1 MSTFSF
7 DDSET
12 CSHLAGDFT
21 GDVETKYRRVVTWS
35 VARHT
40 NGKSLAKRRKMA
52 APTCGTCNITLV
64 RPFVCLH
71 CSYSGCW
78 ASSHVADHLKQ
89 SSHKFCVDVSSG
101 AVFCSACDDIVHN
114 HALDRTYLESHL
126 RAEERRT
133 VAKIPREPFKFW
145 DPSTDTDDA
154 SALEGMVAIPCQG
167 TFLVLNLRRRGLL
180 NLGQTCYLNVILQ
193 CFVHNPL
200 LRNHFLGDRH
210 NHKLCKIQ
218 DCACCEMDKL
228 FMYSEDTTPFGPVSF
243 LATTWRKSTE
253 LAGYAQHDAHEFFIT
268 SLNHIHS
275 NCKGSTNISCICI
288 IHSTFAGQLQSDV
301 KCERCGNVTST
312 VDPILDVS
320 LELKEKVVRDDK
332 GHLSLG
338 ACLRKYTQP
347 EKLGPKEYTCSKCGK
362 GSSASKRLSFR
373 KLPPVL
379 SFQFKR
385 FEHKG
390 LDKSGSA
397 RKLDSPVRLPANL
410 DMMPFTSMNVK
421 DNDKENAGPPVMYQY
436 ELFAVINHEG
446 QMDNGH
452 YTNFAR
458 LNSGASFFDTW
469 YRFDDDKVTLSSLGA
484 CLKSTPYMCFYVKK
498 HLEYKPHITP
508 TYIRTRETEAVREK
522 ALEREKE
529 AARQKEL
536 DDALLATV

>member
-1 MSTFSF
+1 MASYSF
-7 DDSET
+7 DDLEP
-12 CSHLAGDFT
+12 CSHLSTGFT
-21 GDVETKYRRVVTWS
+21 EVIETKYRRVVSWS
-35 VARHT
+35 VMRHA
-40 NGKSLAKRRKMA
+40 NGKSLVKRRKVA
-52 APTCGTCNITLV
+52 PPTCGTCHITLA

-71 CSYSGCW
+71 CPYSGCW
-78 ASSHVADHLKQ
+78 AGSHVVDHLKQ
-89 SSHKFCVDVSSG
+89 SSHMFCVDASSG
-101 AVFCSACDDIVHN
+101 AVFCSACDDVVHN
-114 HALDRTYLESHL
+114 HTLDKTYLESHL
-126 RAEERRT
+126 KVEERRT
-133 VAKIPREPFKFW
+133 GSVAKITREPYKFW
-145 DPSTDTDDA
+145 EPSADAEEA
-154 SALEGMVAIPCQG
+154 SALEGTLAISCQG
-167 TFLVLNLRRRGLL
+167 RRGLL

-193 CFVHNPL
+193 SFVHNPL
-200 LRNHFLGDRH
+200 LRNHFLGDKH

-228 FMYSEDTTPFGPVSF
+228 FIEVYSEDTSPFGPISF

-275 NCKGSTNISCICI
+275 NCKGSTNISCNCI

-320 LELKEKVVRDDK
+320 LELKDRVISGDK
-332 GHLSLG
+332 SNTAFSLG

-347 EKLGPKEYTCSKCGK
+347 EKLGPKDYTCSKCGK
-362 GSSASKRLSFR
+362 ASSALKKLSFR
-373 KLPPVL
+373 RLPPVL

-385 FEHKG
+385 YEHKG
-390 LDKSGSA
+390 ADKSASA
-397 RKLDSPVRLPANL
+397 KKLDSPVRLTANL
-410 DMMPFTSMNVK
+410 DMMPFTTINMK
-421 DNDKENAGPPVMYQY
+421 DNDRENSGPPIMYHY
-436 ELFAVINHEG
+436 ELFAVINHDG
-446 QMDNGH
+446 QLDNGH
-452 YTNFAR
+452 YTNYAR
-458 LNSGASFFDTW
+458 SDSAW
-469 YRFDDDKVTLSSLGA
+469 YRFDDDKVTHSSLGA

-508 TYIRTRETEAVREK
+508 TYVRLRETEAVRER